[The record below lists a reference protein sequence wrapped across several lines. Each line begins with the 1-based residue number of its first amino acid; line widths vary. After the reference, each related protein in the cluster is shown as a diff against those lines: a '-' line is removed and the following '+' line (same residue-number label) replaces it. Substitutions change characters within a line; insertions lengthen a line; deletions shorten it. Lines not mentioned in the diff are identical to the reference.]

1 MNVASKLMP
10 DKKPDIADS
19 SQLRRRALSRWVN
32 EGGANPDRSQDDL
45 IHGEVESSVP
55 ELTNA
60 ELVQLRI
67 RVIALENLMIAL
79 LAEASDRQIDLARE
93 MATYISPRPS
103 FTQHPLTIHA
113 AARMIDLVERANQF
127 RTSPLSP
134 MPYKRT
140 AVFDENTLPARLRR
154 EHRTKPDVWGVI
166 RVLDGRV
173 RYQVIDPTSELI
185 LEPGRPGL
193 IRPDEPH
200 LVEPLG
206 PVRMQIEFY
215 NQLPDL

>member
-1 MNVASKLMP
+1 MP

-19 SQLRRRALSRWVN
+19 SQLRQRALSRWEN
-32 EGGANPDRSQDDL
+32 EGGATLDRAQQDLSYGDL
-45 IHGEVESSVP
+45 VSEVP

-60 ELVQLRI
+60 ELVHLRI

-79 LAEASDRQIDLARE
+79 LAETSDRQIDLARE

-103 FTQHPLTIHA
+103 FTQHPLTIQA
-113 AARMIDLVERANQF
+113 AAQMIDLVDRANQF
-127 RTSPLSP
+127 RASPLSSL
-134 MPYKRT
+134 PYKRT
-140 AVFDENTLPARLRR
+140 SIFDENTLPAGLRK
-154 EHRTKPDVWGVI
+154 EHRTKSGVWGVI

-173 RYQVIDPTSELI
+173 RYQVLDPASEAI

-193 IRPDEPH
+193 ILPDEPH

-206 PVRMQIEFY
+206 AMRMQIEFY
-215 NQLPDL
+215 HQLPGL